1 MNKKFNSSMIIYEL
15 RNINGNFMTHFWG
28 IVFPN
33 LMCLLLAKTIGSQVP
48 EEIRQEVITSIMLSM
63 ALVIPMSIMLIGYG
77 CLYSQE
83 VERGIPLRMRL
94 FGYELYMEVIAKVI
108 ANIIFMTI
116 GILIFGV
123 FQTVVLDIP
132 KPAFSSLVC
141 LLVSLYLI
149 GVILLIISHAIAM
162 ICKKFSITFGVEMCL
177 YFMMMIMT
185 GSMGIDTDQLPE
197 GIQKIAAMF
206 PMTYVSNDFVDFWQG
221 GSYNF
226 MPFIQSFL
234 FMGALAGIL
243 LLFSMYKN
251 KRVIG

>member
-1 MNKKFNSSMIIYEL
+1 MVIYEL

-33 LMCLLLAKTIGSQVP
+33 LMCVLLAKTVGSQVP

-94 FGYELYMEVIAKVI
+94 FGYAAHMEVIAKII
-108 ANIIFMTI
+108 ANMIFMSI
-116 GILIFGV
+116 AIVIYGV
-123 FQTVVLDIP
+123 FQMLVMDIP
-132 KPAFSSLVC
+132 RPAFSSLVC

-149 GVILLIISHAIAM
+149 GIIFLIVSHAIAM
-162 ICKKFSITFGVEMCL
+162 IFRKFSITFGVSMCL
-177 YFMMMIMT
+177 YFMLMILT

-197 GIQKIAAMF
+197 GLQKIAAML
-206 PMTYVSNDFVDFWQG
+206 PMTYISNDFVDFWQG

-234 FMGALAGIL
+234 FMGAASGLL
-243 LLFSMYKN
+243 LLFAMYKDR
-251 KRVIG
+251 RVIR